1 MYILETAYNH
11 PIAAVSIISLIT
23 AFISRKFREIVLRAL
38 QNIPLIF
45 VRKTYLHRSLGD
57 AFIAYLMKNGY
68 KVKRFSGELYGE
80 DPAFIRSENEVR
92 HILYRDHHS
101 NSQLFWGK
109 GWPILIS
116 GTPLVHTKDYVKN
129 YSYIVYT
136 FRWSVDIISLLDCA
150 TEGKNDKSEE
160 MEVNH
165 FVVKRVSGGRFFKE
179 KNPDAVPKVDS
190 NSALVSEYE
199 LADPFSAVMPV
210 KWEKS
215 NIGQLVYH
223 NSLEMMSLNPELEE
237 LLEEVQFWYRSQEW
251 YEERGIPWKRGLLF
265 YGKPGTGKTMFTRA
279 LAEKLNMPLI
289 IFDLASMNNTEFM
302 EAWNQILPK
311 RIVLFEDF
319 DAVFHKR
326 KNIANSE
333 LTFDCIL
340 NCLDGADK
348 KQGILAIITTNH
360 PETLDH
366 ALGGPIDS
374 IILETEDHKWVIIDK
389 DTRKVVENN
398 GVVFYDTQEAAQ
410 NALRFN
416 GGKIP
421 TRPGRI
427 DRSIEFLPLDRP
439 GRLKLAMRIMKDEK
453 LAEKMVNE
461 GENDSA
467 AQLQERC
474 FRAAVEMLFAE
485 KGNKKQEHIPVQE

>member
-1 MYILETAYNH
+1 MSIFSAALSH
-11 PIAAVSIISLIT
+11 PIAAVSIISLIM
-23 AFISRKFREIVLRAL
+23 AFLSRKYRELVLYAI
-38 QNIPLIF
+38 QGIPSIF

-57 AFIAYLMKNGY
+57 VFIAHLIKNGY

-80 DPAFIRSENEVR
+80 DPAFLRSENEVK

-101 NSQLFWGK
+101 NTQLFWGK
-109 GWPILIS
+109 GWPIMIS
-116 GTPLVHTKDYVKN
+116 GTPLIHAKDYVKN
-129 YSYIVYT
+129 YSYVIHT
-136 FRWSVDIISLLDCA
+136 FRWSVNLVSLLDCA
-150 TEGKNDKSEE
+150 TETKNDKSDEIE
-160 MEVNH
+160 ADR

-179 KNPDAVPKVDS
+179 KSSDAQQKAEAQGV
-190 NSALVSEYE
+190 LVSEYE
-199 LADPFSAVMPV
+199 LADPFSAVVPV
-210 KWEKS
+210 KWQKD
-215 NIGQLVYH
+215 NIGQLIYH

-326 KNIANSE
+326 RNIVNND

-348 KQGILAIITTNH
+348 KQGILSIITTNH
-360 PETLDH
+360 PETLDP
-366 ALGGPIDS
+366 ALGGAD
-374 IILETEDHKWVIIDK
+374 EDTMHD
-389 DTRKVVENN
+389 DGRM
-398 GVVFYDTQEAAQ
+398 
-410 NALRFN
+410 
-416 GGKIP
+416 P
-421 TRPGRI
+421 SRPGRV

-439 GRLKLAMRIMKDEK
+439 GRLKLATRIMKDDT
-453 LAEKMVNE
+453 LAEQMVNA

-474 FRAAVEMLFAE
+474 FRTAVEMLFADKE
-485 KGNKKQEHIPVQE
+485 KVKEQIPVQP